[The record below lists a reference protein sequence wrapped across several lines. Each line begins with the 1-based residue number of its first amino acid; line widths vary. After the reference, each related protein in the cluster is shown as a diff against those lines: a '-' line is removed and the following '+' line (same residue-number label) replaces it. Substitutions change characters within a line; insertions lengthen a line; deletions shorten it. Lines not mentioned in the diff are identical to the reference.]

1 MMKNIVAFADLDDEM
16 SCRIVLPAAIDYA
29 KHKGAQLHVLTVVPD
44 GMFKMTIVAQ
54 LIPQDYER
62 KLLDDA
68 KQRLAALVEEYG
80 TEDVKVELHVRHGS
94 VYREALRFAQDVEA
108 DLIVVGAH
116 RPDLTDYLLG
126 PNAGE
131 IVRHANC
138 SVLVVRD

>member
-1 MMKNIVAFADLDDEM
+1 MMKNIVAFADLDDEI
-16 SCRIVLPAAIDYA
+16 SCRMVLPAAIDYA
-29 KHKGAQLHVLTVVPD
+29 KHKGARLHVLTVVPD

-80 TEDVKVELHVRHGS
+80 TEDVTVELNVRHGS
-94 VYREALRFAQDVEA
+94 VYREALRFAKDVEA

>member
-1 MMKNIVAFADLDDEM
+1 MQNIIALVDPDDEN
-16 SCRIVLPAAIDYA
+16 SWRKVLPTAIEYA
-29 KHKGAQLHVLTVVPD
+29 RRMGVRLHVLTIVPD

-80 TEDVKVELHVRHGS
+80 TEEVNIEEHVRHGS
-94 VYREALRFAQDVEA
+94 VYKEALRFAQDVEA

>member
-1 MMKNIVAFADLDDEM
+1 MMKNIVAFADLDDEA
-16 SCRIVLPAAIDYA
+16 SCRMVLPAAIDYA

-54 LIPQDYER
+54 LIPQDYES

-68 KQRLAALVEEYG
+68 RQRLAALVGEYG
-80 TEDVKVELHVRHGS
+80 TEDVNIEEHVRRGS
-94 VYREALRFAQDVEA
+94 VYREALRFAQDVDA

-131 IVRHANC
+131 IVRHAKC

>member
-1 MMKNIVAFADLDDEM
+1 MMTNIVAFADLDDEI
-16 SCRIVLPAAIDYA
+16 SCRMVLPAAIDYA
-29 KHKGAQLHVLTVVPD
+29 KHKGAQLHVLNVVPD

-54 LIPQDYER
+54 LIPQDYES

-68 KQRLAALVEEYG
+68 RQRLAALVEEYG
-80 TEDVKVELHVRHGS
+80 TEDVKIEQYVRHGS
-94 VYREALRFAQDVEA
+94 VYREALRFAQDIDA

-116 RPDLTDYLLG
+116 RPELTDYLLG

-131 IVRHANC
+131 IVRHAPC

>member
-1 MMKNIVAFADLDDEM
+1 MMKNIVAFADLDDEI
-16 SCRIVLPAAIDYA
+16 SCRMVLPAAIDYA
-29 KHKGAQLHVLTVVPD
+29 KHKGARLHVLTVVPD

-80 TEDVKVELHVRHGS
+80 TEDVTVELYVRHGS

-131 IVRHANC
+131 IVRHADC
-138 SVLVVRD
+138 SVLVVRG